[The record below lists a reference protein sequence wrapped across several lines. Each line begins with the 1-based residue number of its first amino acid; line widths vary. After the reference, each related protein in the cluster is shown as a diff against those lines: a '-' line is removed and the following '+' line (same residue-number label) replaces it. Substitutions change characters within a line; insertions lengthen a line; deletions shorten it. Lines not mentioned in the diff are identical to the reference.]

1 MLNAI
6 RGAPFDAQSTITSV
20 NPPERKRMKW
30 KEWVKEARKLREIT
44 ENPRKT
50 VRRIR
55 SPSGG
60 PSNLLTK
67 TGKIR
72 SQGNHASEP
81 VS

>member
-1 MLNAI
+1 
-6 RGAPFDAQSTITSV
+6 
-20 NPPERKRMKW
+20 MKW

-72 SQGNHASEP
+72 SQGNHASGP